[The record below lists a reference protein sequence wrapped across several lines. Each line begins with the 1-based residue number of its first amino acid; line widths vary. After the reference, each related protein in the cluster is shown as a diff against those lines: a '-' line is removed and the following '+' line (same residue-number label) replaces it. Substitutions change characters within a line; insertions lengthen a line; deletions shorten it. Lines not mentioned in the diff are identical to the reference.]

1 MANVD
6 APRGFRPLGSID
18 GGSYQTLEYGVDSS
32 NSLAIFKGDPLTLEA
47 DGYVK
52 QSAADDGVLVHA
64 VATGFKNTDGK
75 SRSYLSGSTAG
86 TVIGI
91 PVKNQLF
98 AIQAD
103 SGTALTV
110 AARHATANHVVTAGD
125 TDTGVSNIEL
135 DASDV
140 GTGIQMRILNK
151 LDEPNNSWAEH
162 VDLVVEFTE
171 NASESAASI

>member
-1 MANVD
+1 M
-6 APRGFRPLGSID
+6 
-18 GGSYQTLEYGVDSS
+18 
-32 NSLAIFKGDPLTLEA
+32 
-47 DGYVK
+47 
-52 QSAADDGVLVHA
+52 VHA

-75 SRSYLSGSTAG
+75 SISYLSGSTAG

-103 SGTALTV
+103 IGTALTV